1 MIQIVEATTDHAI
14 ELAPRLRHYDC
25 ITIATLGLTAQEAL
39 VSGVVT
45 SRDTIAALVDGE
57 VILMAGIGFASI
69 LSNSGHPWMAASDR
83 IERHPRA
90 LAVMGRR
97 WLAHAMSQYRQLT
110 NMVLEEDEK
119 ARRLL
124 VYLGFHIL
132 TDGPVTMGDV
142 SFLRYEM
149 TS

>member
-14 ELAPRLRHYDC
+14 ALAPRLRRHDC
-25 ITIATLGLTAQEAL
+25 LTIATLGLTAQEAL
-39 VSGVVT
+39 VSGVVA
-45 SRDTIAALVDGE
+45 SRHAIAALVDGE
-57 VILMAGIGFASI
+57 VVAVAGVGFASI
-69 LSNSGHPWMAASDR
+69 LSDSGHPWMAASDR
-83 IERHPRA
+83 IERHPRT

-132 TDGPVTMGDV
+132 TDDPVVRAGKT
-142 SFLRYEM
+142 FLRYEM
-149 TS
+149 TV